1 MSLRARVAPAPP
13 AVTVAEVL
21 RVGLPD
27 YARAH
32 RLPSHHWRVLRAIL
46 ACRTPEL
53 GGHLYQCSHCGE
65 RRFVPHSC
73 RNRHCP
79 TCQGA
84 NGYAWMQAQAG
95 ALLPIPYFHLVFTL
109 PHALNPLIR
118 QNQARCYE
126 LLFACASATLLE
138 FGRGELQAQL
148 GVTAVLHTWSQTLLD
163 HYHLHCIVTG
173 GGLRE
178 DGTWAARSPQWL
190 FPVRALSA
198 MFRGK
203 FRAGLRQLYR
213 DGRLQFHGQQ
223 QASAPPAAFAALVD
237 QATRPPWVVYA
248 KRPFAGPEVVLAY
261 LARYTHRVGITNH
274 RLLALD
280 QRAHTVRFAYK
291 DYAEQSRSKA
301 LTLACAEFVR
311 RLQLHLLPERFV
323 KIRHYGLLANRNRR
337 TRIAAARAAMPAQ
350 AQRPDPPAPAANAET
365 VPEVPIG
372 LPACCPHCH
381 QQADWILVE
390 RLAPPPGLPG
400 PVPRFLVMIL
410 APSSPLPGSRSAAA
424 APAVPVLWPEGFP
437 DPFCCRSPGH
447 AAIGSAPSSFAARR
461 PGPFNRAAR
470 RVNTAPG
477 HPSRGYF
484 PR

>member
-1 MSLRARVAPAPP
+1 MTARAHIAPAPP

-27 YARAH
+27 HAREH
-32 RLPSHHWRVLRAIL
+32 RLPAHHWRVLRAIM

-53 GGHLYQCSHCGE
+53 GGHWYQCSHCGE

-84 NGYAWMQAQAG
+84 NGYAWMQAQAE

-118 QNQARCYE
+118 QNQARCYA

-178 DGTWAARSPQWL
+178 DGTWAATPAHWL

-213 DGRLQFHGQQ
+213 DGKLEFHGQLEPL
-223 QASAPPAAFAALVD
+223 ASPEAFAKLLAAAFAEK
-237 QATRPPWVVYA
+237 WVVYA

-280 QRAHTVRFAYK
+280 KRAHTVRFAYK
-291 DYAEQSRSKA
+291 DYADQSRPKA
-301 LTLACAEFVR
+301 LRLACAEFVR
-311 RLQLHLLPERFV
+311 RFQLHLLPERFV
-323 KIRHYGLLANRNRR
+323 KIRHFGLLANRNRHP
-337 TRIAAARAAMPAQ
+337 RIAAARAALPAK
-350 AQRPDPPAPAANAET
+350 AQQPDPPAPAANAGA

-372 LPACCPHCH
+372 LPACCPRCH
-381 QQADWILVE
+381 QKADWVLVE
-390 RLAPPPGLPG
+390 RVAPPHRRIRCS
-400 PVPRFLVMIL
+400 VPRLD
-410 APSSPLPGSRSAAA
+410 SS
-424 APAVPVLWPEGFP
+424 
-437 DPFCCRSPGH
+437 
-447 AAIGSAPSSFAARR
+447 
-461 PGPFNRAAR
+461 
-470 RVNTAPG
+470 
-477 HPSRGYF
+477 
-484 PR
+484 

>member
-1 MSLRARVAPAPP
+1 MSLRARVGPAPP

-27 YARAH
+27 YARVH

-65 RRFVPHSC
+65 RGVVAPS
-73 RNRHCP
+73 
-79 TCQGA
+79 
-84 NGYAWMQAQAG
+84 
-95 ALLPIPYFHLVFTL
+95 L
-109 PHALNPLIR
+109 LNPLIR

-173 GGLRE
+173 GGLRQ

-213 DGRLQFHGQQ
+213 DDRLQFHGQQ
-223 QASAPPAAFAALVD
+223 QTSAPPAAFAALVD

-280 QRAHTVRFAYK
+280 KRAHTVRFAYK
-291 DYAEQSRSKA
+291 DYAEQSRSKP
-301 LTLACAEFVR
+301 LTLASAEF
-311 RLQLHLLPERFV
+311 F
-323 KIRHYGLLANRNRR
+323 
-337 TRIAAARAAMPAQ
+337 
-350 AQRPDPPAPAANAET
+350 
-365 VPEVPIG
+365 
-372 LPACCPHCH
+372 
-381 QQADWILVE
+381 
-390 RLAPPPGLPG
+390 
-400 PVPRFLVMIL
+400 
-410 APSSPLPGSRSAAA
+410 
-424 APAVPVLWPEGFP
+424 
-437 DPFCCRSPGH
+437 
-447 AAIGSAPSSFAARR
+447 
-461 PGPFNRAAR
+461 
-470 RVNTAPG
+470 
-477 HPSRGYF
+477 
-484 PR
+484 

>member
-1 MSLRARVAPAPP
+1 MGQCRLRQEWG
-13 AVTVAEVL
+13 T
-21 RVGLPD
+21 
-27 YARAH
+27 
-32 RLPSHHWRVLRAIL
+32 
-46 ACRTPEL
+46 
-53 GGHLYQCSHCGE
+53 
-65 RRFVPHSC
+65 
-73 RNRHCP
+73 NR
-79 TCQGA
+79 
-84 NGYAWMQAQAG
+84 
-95 ALLPIPYFHLVFTL
+95 
-109 PHALNPLIR
+109 
-118 QNQARCYE
+118 
-126 LLFACASATLLE
+126 
-138 FGRGELQAQL
+138 
-148 GVTAVLHTWSQTLLD
+148 
-163 HYHLHCIVTG
+163 
-173 GGLRE
+173 
-178 DGTWAARSPQWL
+178 RSPQWL

-198 MFRGK
+198 MFSGK

-213 DGRLQFHGQQ
+213 DDRLQFHGQQ
-223 QASAPPAAFAALVD
+223 QTSAPPAAFAALVD

-390 RLAPPPGLPG
+390 RLAPPPRRPDC
-400 PVPRFLVMIL
+400 PVPYLD
-410 APSSPLPGSRSAAA
+410 SS
-424 APAVPVLWPEGFP
+424 
-437 DPFCCRSPGH
+437 
-447 AAIGSAPSSFAARR
+447 
-461 PGPFNRAAR
+461 
-470 RVNTAPG
+470 
-477 HPSRGYF
+477 
-484 PR
+484 